1 MTKFTTSDAACS
13 NEGMVCENCGGDA
26 SNGNNKIQVMYDKVF
41 CKPCGENHLDIEK
54 QAILKMIREGGVA

>member
-1 MTKFTTSDAACS
+1 
-13 NEGMVCENCGGDA
+13 MVCENCGGDA